1 MFQTFNRI
9 GERAGKSKKEKS
21 FFFLFT
27 HAKAASYTTVQQRL
41 LGTNDRPPVVYI
53 PVIKRG
59 NVLIAAAAI

>member
-9 GERAGKSKKEKS
+9 GERAGKFKKEIL
-21 FFFLFT
+21 FLSL
-27 HAKAASYTTVQQRL
+27 HMQKQQLYTTVQQRL